1 MKYLNFF
8 YNVISQDLEGDLI
21 GEIFKMFISFEVL
34 DIFFNRILLLL
45 KFFLRNLN
53 ELRYID
59 VSNNGLFEW
68 LVDVSKM
75 LNFKLF
81 DLFENKFVMLSLYV
95 W

>member
-1 MKYLNFF
+1 M
-8 YNVISQDLEGDLI
+8 EGDLI

-34 DIFFNRILLLL
+34 DIFFNRIVLLL